1 MILDY
6 VSSNLLNFTGNLV
19 EENANGVG
27 GWGGTCECPDG
38 SRYKVGDNI
47 DSCETL
53 ACVHGTKI
61 DCNRHDGSWSRKK
74 VTCNQKGRLF
84 FKNI

>member
-1 MILDY
+1 M
-6 VSSNLLNFTGNLV
+6 NLTGNLV

-38 SRYKVGDNI
+38 SRYEVGDNG
-47 DSCETL
+47 DLCETI

-61 DCNRHDGSWSRKK
+61 NCNRNFGAWSYRK
-74 VTCNQKGRLF
+74 VTCGQKGNKFL
-84 FKNI
+84 KISGWSI